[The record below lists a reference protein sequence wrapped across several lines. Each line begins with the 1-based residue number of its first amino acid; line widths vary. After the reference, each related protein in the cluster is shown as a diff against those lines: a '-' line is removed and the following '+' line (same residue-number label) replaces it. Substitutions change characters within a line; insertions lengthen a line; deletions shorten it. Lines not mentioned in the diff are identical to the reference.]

1 MGGGGEEG
9 DVLTNKFKE
18 GFLWGDLSLSIDR
31 RAACRGEGRYVGGG
45 AGGDQG
51 MSVLVVGD
59 GTQGAR
65 AQGPLCRG
73 EGKAGLPC

>member
-1 MGGGGEEG
+1 M
-9 DVLTNKFKE
+9 
-18 GFLWGDLSLSIDR
+18 
-31 RAACRGEGRYVGGG
+31 GGG

-51 MSVLVVGD
+51 MSFLVVGD